1 MSYTSPSRGP
11 DWPSRQRW
19 KRERTGKASHTNG
32 SPASRTLA
40 DPREEGRAVG
50 VDTGPGVGRPGA
62 AGVAVIVT
70 VVLVVA
76 CSLCILLVFCGD
88 RLLRLFPAKAD
99 PGHGWE
105 GEGVIRV

>member
-1 MSYTSPSRGP
+1 M
-11 DWPSRQRW
+11 
-19 KRERTGKASHTNG
+19 GKASHTNG
-32 SPASRTLA
+32 SPPAGHWPTPGKKGGQSAWIRGQELGVLGQQ
-40 DPREEGRAVG
+40 GRG
-50 VDTGPGVGRPGA
+50 C
-62 AGVAVIVT
+62 GVAVIAT

-76 CSLCILLVFCGD
+76 CSLCILVVFRGD